1 MGSLL
6 WSQNSKSTKVSR
18 FVIDG
23 ILSTYESREYQ
34 DLAYSFLSKE
44 ASKIKLTRN
53 YPRIHIYN
61 KGIFIEGYFNEKDE
75 SGRQMTYMF
84 FHPDKNIDVA
94 TELLISYSKLIGCS
108 VDSSIKDKLLEEY
121 NKGKNRT
128 MMIVIISVVSFFVM
142 STILLILNKLRLWE
156 KLF

>member
-23 ILSTYESREYQ
+23 ILSTYESRDYQ
-34 DLAYSFLSKE
+34 DSAYSFLSKE

-61 KGIFIEGYFNEKDE
+61 KGIFVEGYFNEKDE
-75 SGRQMTYMF
+75 SGRQMTFMF
-84 FHPDKNIDVA
+84 FHPEKNIDVA

-108 VDSSIKDKLLEEY
+108 VDSSIRDKLLEEY
-121 NKGKNRT
+121 NRERKKRMT
-128 MMIVIISVVSFFVM
+128 KFMLAVTCFVVMVAF
-142 STILLILNKLRLWE
+142 LLILYN
-156 KLF
+156 